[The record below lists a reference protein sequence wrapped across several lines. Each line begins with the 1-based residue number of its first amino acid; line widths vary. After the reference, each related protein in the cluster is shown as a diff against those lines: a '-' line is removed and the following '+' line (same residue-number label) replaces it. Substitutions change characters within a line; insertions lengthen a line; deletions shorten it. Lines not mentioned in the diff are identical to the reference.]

1 MRIQGTLKKWNDERG
16 FGFIQ
21 PTHGGQEVFVHIS
34 SFPRDGRRPV
44 VDEVLTFEVT
54 LARDGKKQAV
64 KLARPGSAHAA
75 SARPR
80 PAAWPHAAPRRGFVG
95 RAVVLAVLVAL
106 SFYGYKHWPG
116 SSLSA
121 ADASASKAALVGDPA
136 APSPNVIAFRCDGR
150 THCSQMT
157 SCAEAT
163 FFLKNCPG
171 VKMDGDHDGVPC
183 EEQWCTSLSAK

>member
-1 MRIQGTLKKWNDERG
+1 M
-16 FGFIQ
+16 
-21 PTHGGQEVFVHIS
+21 
-34 SFPRDGRRPV
+34 
-44 VDEVLTFEVT
+44 
-54 LARDGKKQAV
+54 
-64 KLARPGSAHAA
+64 
-75 SARPR
+75 
-80 PAAWPHAAPRRGFVG
+80 
-95 RAVVLAVLVAL
+95 LVAL
-106 SFYGYKHWPG
+106 GFYGYKHWPG

-121 ADASASKAALVGDPA
+121 ADASASKAALVGDRA

-157 SCAEAT
+157 SCAEAA